1 MSLCSRIYNWKLI
14 SLALGIIPFILTP
27 AHGQYDKKEFQL
39 IVSPKGGYNVLQL
52 SPDYMREQGTSGF
65 TLYKGQPPK
74 SLIYQAGND
83 KTVRPLPIRAGVDIG
98 LKRVNYNTDRSWSIL
113 VGADYSQQLLSSS
126 YDNSFYF
133 KGYSITSWNA
143 YITYFQLNA
152 AVTYYWSKLLT
163 RSGNDGLF
171 VRLGA
176 SQAFG
181 VKYVEP
187 RVSVNDP
194 FSFSY
199 LDNGTGDLIQH
210 RSSVLQS
217 WFAVPEVG
225 AHYNNI
231 EVSISASIPLQQ
243 TFTEQ
248 HTFYQSNQVTAINTI
263 GYRLGGVYGTVR
275 LNLPVARFS
284 RRHRSVPAVEN
295 PTPLPSPPTVTKS
308 ASPPS
313 YNKGQVIRL
322 NNVYFKA
329 SSAELLANSYAE
341 LDSLVKQMQ
350 LRPTLRIRL
359 EGHTDIIGDARLNQQ
374 LSEERVGTIQRYMTG
389 KGIESRRIE
398 IRGYGDKRPLK
409 HDCPPPVG
417 CPENRRVEFLILSD

>member
-1 MSLCSRIYNWKLI
+1 MNLCSQIYNWKLI
-14 SLALGIIPFILTP
+14 SLALGIIPFVLTP
-27 AHGQYDKKEFQL
+27 GHGQYDKKEFQI
-39 IVSPKGGYNVLQL
+39 IVSPKGGYNVLQF
-52 SPDYMREQGTSGF
+52 SPDYVREQGTSGF

-74 SLIYQAGND
+74 SLIYQAGNE
-83 KTVRPLPIRAGVDIG
+83 KTVRPLPIRAGVNIG
-98 LKRVNYNTDRSWSIL
+98 LKRVNYNTDRAWSVL

-199 LDNGTGDLIQH
+199 LDNGTGDLIQL
-210 RSSVLQS
+210 RSSIPQS

-225 AHYNNI
+225 IHYDNI
-231 EVSISASIPLQQ
+231 EASISASVPLQQ

-248 HTFYQSNQVTAINTI
+248 HTFYQNNQATAINTI

-275 LNLPVARFS
+275 LTLPVARFS

-295 PTPLPSPPTVTKS
+295 PTPLPSPPVIAKS
-308 ASPPS
+308 SSPPS
-313 YNKGQVIRL
+313 YNKGQVVRL

-329 SSAELLANSYAE
+329 SSAELLPNSYAE
-341 LDSLVKQMQ
+341 LDSLIKQMHS
-350 LRPTLRIRL
+350 RPSLRIRL
-359 EGHTDIIGDARLNQQ
+359 EGHTDIIGEARLNQQ
-374 LSEERVGTIQRYMTG
+374 LSEERVGTIQRYMTE
-389 KGIESRRIE
+389 KSIERRRIE
-398 IRGYGDKRPLK
+398 VKGYGDKRPLRR
-409 HDCPPPVG
+409 DCPPPVG